1 MRSGGR
7 SGASDVPSRGGV
19 PEYSR
24 LGSRLFTF
32 YLRGFFRRGF
42 RAVRTSG
49 EVPRDS
55 RPLIVYS
62 NHPSWWDPIHFKLL
76 ASTRLPRREVYGPMD
91 AEALEKYRFFKKL
104 GVFGIDRS
112 PRGAARFLRTS
123 LEILAKPG
131 ASLWLTAEGK
141 FTDPRQ
147 RPVRLLP
154 GLAHLVWRMEDAVVV
169 PLALEYPFWN
179 ERNPEALSRFGTA
192 FDLAKEPRLS
202 IEEWTG
208 RLQERLTQTM
218 DQLAVDVSSRDG
230 SRFETVLSGEAGI
243 GGVYD
248 LWRSARAYL
257 RGETFDSAHES
268 KAP

>member
-1 MRSGGR
+1 MSGGR
-7 SGASDVPSRGGV
+7 SRAAAELGRGGV
-19 PEYSR
+19 PTYSI

-49 EVPRDS
+49 EVPRDT
-55 RPLIVYS
+55 RPLIVYA

-76 ASTRLPRREVYGPMD
+76 ASARLPKREVYGPMD
-91 AEALEKYRFFKKL
+91 AAALEKYRFFKKL
-104 GVFGIDRS
+104 GVFGIERS

-123 LEILAKPG
+123 LEILAKPD
-131 ASLWLTAEGK
+131 ASLWLTAEGQ

-154 GLAHLVWRMEDAVVV
+154 GLGHLVWRLENAVVV

-179 ERNPEALSRFGTA
+179 ERNPEALSRFGRA
-192 FDLAKEPRLS
+192 FDLATEPRLA
-202 IEEWTG
+202 IEEWTQ
-208 RLQERLTQTM
+208 RLEQRLGETM
-218 DQLAVDVSSRDG
+218 DQLAIDVQSRDG
-230 SRFETVLSGEAGI
+230 RRFETLVAGQAGI

-248 LWRSARAYL
+248 LWRSTRALL
-257 RGETFDSAHES
+257 RGESFSSAHES
-268 KAP
+268 EAP